1 MSSIVRVYNIFT
13 QIQSNFDDN
22 KSILGQDLLKNVFN
36 IESDDDLYYLKPY
49 IFQEIENCETEMLS
63 NNFTSEQISNTIPN
77 FKKYLNDNIFNVVNV
92 SIPDCSKI
100 PLTQNIPN
108 RNPPTIIENADAKR
122 YLISQSNIDRILY
135 EDVYKKQFPKESL
148 TNFGFAA
155 RPFQK
160 NFENGYNEQIAQ
172 IKTDVQSLRE
182 ALQKLNK
189 QNDYV
194 YDFILINLD
203 RIDILLNNFE
213 KIRPIYTQFNL
224 YAIIFPVYTISEYS
238 EYREAVESLFYKTV
252 NFINNYG
259 GCGMVVYEI
268 YDKILLLLQKI
279 QG

>member
-13 QIQSNFDDN
+13 QIQSNFDD
-22 KSILGQDLLKNVFN
+22 KKPILGQDLLKNVFN

-49 IFQEIENCETEMLS
+49 IFQEIENCETEMRAINLGDD
-63 NNFTSEQISNTIPN
+63 EILPVIPV
-77 FKKYLNDNIFNVVNV
+77 FKKYIHDSLFNQLALFTSSSGVINKDNITSLSYNFVKNN
-92 SIPDCSKI
+92 
-100 PLTQNIPN
+100 
-108 RNPPTIIENADAKR
+108 
-122 YLISQSNIDRILY
+122 
-135 EDVYKKQFPKESL
+135 FPKDSL
-148 TNFGFAA
+148 RLITRDA
-155 RPFQK
+155 RPLQK

-203 RIDILLNNFE
+203 RIDILLDNFD

-224 YAIIFPVYTISEYS
+224 YAIISPVYTISEYS
-238 EYREAVESLFYKTV
+238 EYREAVKSLFDKTV

-259 GCGMVVYEI
+259 GCFTTVYTI
-268 YDKILLLLQKI
+268 ADIGKHLLT
-279 QG
+279 